1 MNIRLIILI
10 VFLTISVFWWLPTL
24 ENSDTTE
31 KQTLS
36 DLIPTYTA
44 TLLHQELF
52 DEQGDLE
59 QEVFSQKMEHYADLS
74 LTHFKQPEF
83 IIYQDDKP
91 FWRISAKIGNMQD
104 GLLLLENTVSMIQ
117 VTDNDLV
124 NSITTEYLE
133 INLNT
138 NIVSTDNP
146 IKIQG
151 KDVTIEGKGLT
162 ADLERGTL
170 SLVNHVKTIIKG
182 T

>member
-1 MNIRLIILI
+1 MNIRLIILL
-10 VFLTISVFWWLPTL
+10 VFLAVSFLWWLPTL
-24 ENSDTTE
+24 DNNDSGSQEA
-31 KQTLS
+31 LS
-36 DLIPTYTA
+36 DLIPEYTA
-44 TLLHQELF
+44 TFLHQELF
-52 DEQGDLE
+52 NDEGNLE
-59 QEVFSQKMEHYADLS
+59 QEVFSHKMEHYADLA

-83 IIYQDDKP
+83 IIYQDNKP

-104 GLLLLENTVSMIQ
+104 GLLLLENTVNMIQ
-117 VTDNDLV
+117 VSDNDLV

-138 NIVSTDNP
+138 NIVSTDND

-151 KDVTIEGKGLT
+151 KNVTVEGKGLT

-182 T
+182 S

>member
-1 MNIRLIILI
+1 MNIRLIILLG
-10 VFLTISVFWWLPTL
+10 FLAISFFWWLPTL
-24 ENSDTTE
+24 ENNDSND

-36 DLIPTYTA
+36 DLVPEYTA
-44 TLLHQELF
+44 TFLHQELF
-52 DEQGDLE
+52 DDEGNLE

-104 GLLLLENTVSMIQ
+104 GLLLLENAVNMIQ
-117 VTDNDLV
+117 VSDNDLV

-146 IKIQG
+146 IRIQG
-151 KDVTIEGKGLT
+151 KNVTIEGKGLT

-182 T
+182 S